1 MIQLKVQEDQLIA
14 KDHVVRFAHK
24 LMRQT
29 VTPARL
35 QEKLTK
41 LIIDLTAWVK
51 QLTASAI
58 SGIIANLTLLNM
70 R

>member
-14 KDHVVRFAHK
+14 KDHVVRFAYK

-51 QLTASAI
+51 QLTISAI

>member
-1 MIQLKVQEDQLIA
+1 MIQLKVQEGQLIE
-14 KDHVVRFAHK
+14 KDHVARFAHK
-24 LMRQT
+24 LMRHT
-29 VTPARL
+29 VTPSRL

-41 LIIDLTAWVK
+41 LIIDLTVWVK
-51 QLTASAI
+51 QLRLSAI

>member
-14 KDHVVRFAHK
+14 KDHVVRFAYK

-51 QLTASAI
+51 QLTVSAI

>member
-1 MIQLKVQEDQLIA
+1 MIQLKVQEGQLIE
-14 KDHVVRFAHK
+14 KDHVARFTHK

-29 VTPARL
+29 VTPSRL

-41 LIIDLTAWVK
+41 LIIDLTVWVK
-51 QLTASAI
+51 QLRLSAI

>member
-14 KDHVVRFAHK
+14 KDHVVRFARK

-51 QLTASAI
+51 QLTISAI